1 MIVDPWFYLAASVAV
16 LVVGVAKG
24 GLGGGIGVIAVP
36 LMAMV
41 ISPVQAAA
49 ILLPILMV
57 MDALALRA
65 YWRLW
70 DARYLRVLV
79 PAALVGTALGFLT
92 ARSIS
97 ADGLRILVAA
107 VALAYAAVDV
117 RRRTRSAGGPDPSPP
132 GRCGARRPASP
143 ASLSTPAGRRC
154 RRTCCRA
161 ARTARRSRPPASCSS
176 FSSTGRR

>member
-1 MIVDPWFYLAASVAV
+1 M

-57 MDALALRA
+57 MDVLALRA

-70 DARYLRVLV
+70 DGRYLRVLV

-97 ADGLRILVAA
+97 PDGLRIVVAA

-117 RRRTRSAGGPDPSPP
+117 RRRTGAAGDRIRPP
-132 GRCGARRPASP
+132 GRCGARHPASP
-143 ASLSTPAGRRC
+143 ASRSTPAGRRC

-161 ARTARRSRPPASCSS
+161 ARTARRSRLPASCSS